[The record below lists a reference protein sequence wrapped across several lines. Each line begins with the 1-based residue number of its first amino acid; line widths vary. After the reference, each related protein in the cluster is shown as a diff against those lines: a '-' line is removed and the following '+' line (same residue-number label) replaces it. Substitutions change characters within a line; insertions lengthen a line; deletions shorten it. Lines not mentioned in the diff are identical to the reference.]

1 MNEIRLWKW
10 EYTDA
15 AGRRQVSRWLMTER
29 EALRY
34 KDAVRLQHT
43 YEVIYDNAGG
53 AVPSAVSRASL
64 GGAGARRAST
74 TVRQD

>member
-34 KDAVRLQHT
+34 KDAIRLHHT
-43 YEVIYDNAGG
+43 YEVVYEGG
-53 AVPSAVSRASL
+53 PWQVQTRRRP
-64 GGAGARRAST
+64 GTTARE
-74 TVRQD
+74 D